1 MIEGRL
7 ESGDPYLIADSH
19 NGIDANDIL

>member
-1 MIEGRL
+1 MIEDRL

-19 NGIDANDIL
+19 NGIDANDI